1 MCPEMPHVH
10 IHSGLRKM
18 EEQHKV
24 QAALMSS
31 SNDVVR
37 GGKLIFGELE
47 VPSTK
52 IPQVGRQNK
61 QHLIPYPVKAQQEGK
76 QGAFMAASGQR
87 GRLQPASAGSY
98 PSPKHHQ
105 QGSSPNTRCH
115 VVN

>member
-1 MCPEMPHVH
+1 MCA
-10 IHSGLRKM
+10 IHSGLKKM

-31 SNDVVR
+31 THDVLQ

-61 QHLIPYPVKAQQEGK
+61 QQLIPYLVKAQQEGK
-76 QGAFMAASGQR
+76 QGAFMAASGMA
-87 GRLQPASAGSY
+87 PACKLGVLSLPQAPLAGQLTKY
-98 PSPKHHQ
+98 LMP
-105 QGSSPNTRCH
+105 RC
-115 VVN
+115 